1 VGHPRFVHTPEL
13 REAFRRD
20 WALGIPIAEMAAL
33 YGFRNV
39 NSVTRKARRL
49 GLPPR
54 AGGPERGGAYALT
67 GGRWVS
73 NGRVQVWVEDEAS

>member
-1 VGHPRFVHTPEL
+1 VGHPKFVHTPEL
-13 REAFRRD
+13 RAAFARD
-20 WALGIPIAEMAAL
+20 WALGIPLAEMAAL
-33 YGFRNV
+33 YGFRNL

-54 AGGPERGGAYALT
+54 PGGPKAGAAYALE